1 MTDPE
6 QNPSSQRPR
15 VDEVVARMVGAR
27 AELDG
32 VLGRLSP
39 EQLST
44 PGPEGWAIKDHLV
57 HLEVWARATTD
68 LLEGRL
74 EYPRLGVADYAEFKA
89 STIDGIN
96 TRIYEENRFRS
107 LEDVLAGFRQSHE
120 RFVERVRAM
129 SDADLQRP
137 YRSFVPDERPDGD
150 DPILDWI
157 AADSYEHDE
166 EHLGWIKEHFG
177 LS

>member
-1 MTDPE
+1 MTDHEPD
-6 QNPSSQRPR
+6 PLWQRPR

-27 AELDG
+27 AELEG

-39 EQLST
+39 EQLT
-44 PGPEGWAIKDHLV
+44 APGPEGWAIKDHLV
-57 HLEVWARATTD
+57 HLDVWARATTD

-74 EYPRLGVADYAEFKA
+74 EYPRLGVADYAELR
-89 STIDGIN
+89 SITIDGIN
-96 TRIYEENRFRS
+96 TRIYEENRDRS

-120 RFVERVRAM
+120 HFVEQVRAM

-150 DPILDWI
+150 DPILEWI
-157 AADSYEHDE
+157 AADSFEHDE
-166 EHLGWIKEHFG
+166 EHLVWIKEHFG